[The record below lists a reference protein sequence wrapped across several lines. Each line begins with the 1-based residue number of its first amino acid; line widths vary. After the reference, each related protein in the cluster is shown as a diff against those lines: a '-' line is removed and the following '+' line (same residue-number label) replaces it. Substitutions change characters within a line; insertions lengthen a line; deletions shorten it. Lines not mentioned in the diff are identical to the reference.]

1 LTRFFLFNS
10 SKIKRVATHVRASF
24 SPALHKGENI
34 YSNKEIDKN
43 IHDIFTAP
51 CDMRICIFSMLS
63 RINECVWQHSHLPL
77 YLFSLLPKKSNPK
90 HYFFSNKKT
99 HYKTKLF
106 HFPIKQFQTFLY
118 IISYQLL
125 FTTIQTKIPQH
136 NYLPNTPNVTNK

>member
-90 HYFFSNKKT
+90 HYFFSLFISQQSFFITIQIKKN

-106 HFPIKQFQTFLY
+106 TFL
-118 IISYQLL
+118 
-125 FTTIQTKIPQH
+125 
-136 NYLPNTPNVTNK
+136 